1 MFETYDIR
9 YGIRKGENVQ
19 VLYLNT
25 AERHK
30 HQAKSAW
37 KEVVELAADGKFDEI
52 KSLKYDNVV
61 IIVF

>member
-9 YGIRKGENVQ
+9 YGLRKGENVQ

-30 HQAKSAW
+30 HQAKAAW
-37 KEVVELAADGKFDEI
+37 REISELAAEGKFEEI
-52 KSLKYDNVV
+52 KNLKYENVV
-61 IIVF
+61 ILVF